1 MTDSESPAA
10 PETRKL
16 TYNDRLTFYHPT
28 QAGSGAAVRLAFRL
42 RRPEEERDSC
52 FFLEMAKQKTA
63 PSRSADGARTAATF
77 DWQNRAVVKID
88 FLDAGEMLT
97 VLEGKAEQ
105 IRGGKGLYHD
115 SGEST
120 TIIGFRKNADPAG
133 YSLDISRKSKAD
145 GKEAFKGYI
154 LLSEAEGI
162 GMRCMLQQGLSVLAF
177 ANLVSRLL
185 YPAGSL

>member
-1 MTDSESPAA
+1 MTEPVS

-16 TYNDRLTFYHPT
+16 TYNDRLVFYHPT
-28 QAGSGAAVRLAFRL
+28 QAGTGAAMRLAFRL

-63 PSRSADGARTAATF
+63 PSRNEDGGRTAATF
-77 DWQNRAVVKID
+77 DWQNRATVKID
-88 FLDAGEMLT
+88 FLDAGELLA
-97 VLEGKAEQ
+97 VLEGKADG

-115 SGEST
+115 SGDAT

-133 YSLDISRKSKAD
+133 YALDISRKSKAD

-162 GMRCMLQQGLSVLAF
+162 GLRCMLQHGLGILAL

-185 YPAGSL
+185 YPVAVL

>member
-1 MTDSESPAA
+1 MTDPVAND
-10 PETRKL
+10 TRKV
-16 TYNDRLTFYHPT
+16 TFNDRLVFYHPT
-28 QAGSGAAVRLAFRL
+28 QAGSGAAMRLAFRL

-63 PSRSADGARTAATF
+63 ATRNPEGGRTAATF

-88 FLDAGEMLT
+88 FLDASEMLT
-97 VLEGKAEQ
+97 VLEGKAEG

-115 SGEST
+115 SGDST

-133 YSLDISRKSKAD
+133 YSLDISRKSKAE
-145 GKEAFKGYI
+145 GKDVFKGYI

-162 GMRCMLQQGLSVLAF
+162 GMRCMLQQGLGILAL

-185 YPAGSL
+185 YPVGSL

>member
-1 MTDSESPAA
+1 MTEPVN

-16 TYNDRLTFYHPT
+16 TYNDRLIFYHPT
-28 QAGSGAAVRLAFRL
+28 QAGSGAAMRLAFRL

-63 PSRSADGARTAATF
+63 SSRGEDGSRTAATF
-77 DWQNRAVVKID
+77 DWQNRATVKID
-88 FLDAGEMLT
+88 FLDAGELLT
-97 VLEGKAEQ
+97 VLEGRAEQ

-120 TIIGFRKNADPAG
+120 TTIGFRKNAEPAG
-133 YSLDISRKSKAD
+133 YSLDISRKAKAD
-145 GKEAFKGYI
+145 GKEGFKGHI

-162 GMRCMLQQGLSVLAF
+162 VMRCMLQQGLGLLAL
-177 ANLVSRLL
+177 ANLTSRLL
-185 YPAGSL
+185 YPGAVL